1 MWHVW
6 DQGAAILMFV
16 MDIWHI
22 SCKPTKKYMLLLM
35 LAVLAFL
42 QSQQAQARQD
52 RDGFVLWHNVWHM

>member
-42 QSQQAQARQD
+42 QSQQAQAQQD
-52 RDGFVLWHNVWHM
+52 